1 MAENEEKEQQEE
13 AKNEEAKKGSQN
25 QEEGQAQEESKQNDN
40 ETKADQE
47 QEEEVSKE
55 GESETSEKKEE
66 ASQEEE
72 EANSA
77 EDRIKQLEKQLEDM
91 NEKHLRL
98 FSEFDNFK
106 KRTKKEKS
114 ELIKSAGEDVIGELL
129 PVLDDFERAISSNK
143 EIEAEGEQIDQL
155 KDGFELIFNKMMK
168 TLQDK
173 GLQEMEADGEEFN
186 TDRHEAMTKMPVE
199 DEAQKGKVVEVVQ
212 KGYYLNDK
220 VLRYAKVVVGE

>member
-55 GESETSEKKEE
+55 GESEASEKKEE